1 MSNTQSTPVSTN
13 PLTLIPAKA
22 RATVVI
28 LASIIAVAIPFV
40 IPDVPTV
47 WQHALQALAA
57 VAAIFAGGQSL
68 ANLVPDSMN
77 GAIQV
82 HQGNPNSGVT
92 VDPATT
98 TIGPATVVDVE
109 GEPAMGD
116 SPCHPAQ
123 TGI

>member
-1 MSNTQSTPVSTN
+1 MSTTQSTPVSVN

-28 LASIIAVAIPFV
+28 LASIIAVAVPFI

-47 WQHALQALAA
+47 WQHAFQALAA

-77 GAIQV
+77 GAIQA
-82 HQGNPNSGVT
+82 NLNSSVT
-92 VDPATT
+92 ADPAATA
-98 TIGPATVVDVE
+98 IGAATVVEVE
-109 GEPAMGD
+109 GATGMVD
-116 SPCHPAQ
+116 SPGHPTQ